1 MDKAKQLRMVQQMFG
16 KKKKSKSSVLKDRT
30 NNKRKKFSDLEKKSS
45 KKKKRKVRFADVR
58 FEFLYFQFALTQIF
72 NELSKL
78 HFYVYICLPSIFLVA
93 HSLSD
98 SYKLTL
104 NQ

>member
-16 KKKKSKSSVLKDRT
+16 TKKKSKPSVFKDRT

-58 FEFLYFQFALTQIF
+58 FEFFISNLHSLKSSMNSQNYIYMCTYAYPLYF
-72 NELSKL
+72 
-78 HFYVYICLPSIFLVA
+78 
-93 HSLSD
+93 
-98 SYKLTL
+98 
-104 NQ
+104 